1 MKKFLVTL
9 LTLSL
14 LGSTLFAKSTPTKK
28 RDITT
33 IKKEKLSK
41 LISKKNTI
49 EKRIACIKK
58 ASSTKEIR
66 ECEKKY
72 PLIKRNKK
80 AKKKTVQKMTTKQK
94 ITKKK

>member
-1 MKKFLVTL
+1 M
-9 LTLSL
+9 LTLAL
-14 LGSTLFAKSTPTKK
+14 LGSAVFAKSTPTKK

-41 LISKKNTI
+41 LIAKKNTI

-72 PLIKRNKK
+72 PLVKRKKK
-80 AKKKTVQKMTTKQK
+80 AKKKIVQKTTTKQK
-94 ITKKK
+94 NTKKK